1 MAIKINYNQKD
12 FIKENENN
20 FTVKFWIKEI
30 DTGNKHKFELLV
42 DKQEMYS
49 LYVQDDSFATG
60 PTGDDSFATGPTGDD
75 IISTDECTADWI
87 SSLVSY
93 SRECDINFF
102 TMLCV
107 YEYINQYDEIVF
119 NIPAVGGYTIVLT
132 YNENES
138 LHRIDSLIQA
148 DY

>member
-1 MAIKINYNQKD
+1 
-12 FIKENENN
+12 
-20 FTVKFWIKEI
+20 
-30 DTGNKHKFELLV
+30 
-42 DKQEMYS
+42 MYS
-49 LYVQDDSFATG
+49 LYVQ
-60 PTGDDSFATGPTGDD
+60 DDSFATGPTGDD